1 MINGIN
7 GFNANVNYDFSSSRG
22 QNLKAREEKEAD
34 IMGLLR
40 KFSKI
45 GLNVKV

>member
-1 MINGIN
+1 MISGVI
-7 GFNANVNYDFSSSRG
+7 GDNAKVSYELSSAQEG
-22 QNLKAREEKEAD
+22 KEAD

>member
-1 MINGIN
+1 MISGVN
-7 GFNANVNYDFSSSRG
+7 GFNANVNFNFSSAYG
-22 QNLKAREEKEAD
+22 QNLKASEEKEAD

-45 GLNVKV
+45 RLNVKA